1 VKLAT
6 LFFQAGRHAVVRW
19 ASYVPYTMAQ
29 RPTHYPHQSVLL
41 VGPSFAGS
49 PLALLA
55 EALREAGWLAAT
67 SRMPS
72 GQDEAFAL
80 CRGHGTIVLVPETA
94 TVGHRGWVDTCTR
107 GTYDLLC
114 AACDTGGV
122 VERVVVLSTLDIFTA
137 YPQAFKIGAD
147 WQPRPSTNPEQLGP
161 HLMEFVAREFA
172 RSSPLAVVIARLG
185 HLDDATQ
192 RFWVS
197 GEAAMLQLVDVI
209 TTRGPVDVIPS
220 HHRPGK
226 YRILHVKD
234 PTCDVLPVGQKL
246 DVVAADAATA
256 ALADPR
262 LDTLE
267 STPAVVGKV
276 LLLGANGMLGPP
288 VVNALGDD
296 FALTVTDVNPYGW
309 RAGGDEIV
317 AGAANLVDLIK
328 PLYNFHQP
336 CKEEVVDIADADA
349 VEKVSADV
357 DATVN
362 CAVLRPHPKLAFDVN
377 TTGTYNA
384 IRSAVANGHS
394 RFINTGP
401 HHTVIGGL
409 YEDYDYAISTD
420 VPPHPGLDL
429 YSLSKGCGQEI
440 CRVFS
445 ENHPIHVLLCLFLNF
460 KRTAET
466 PTVGEGTNPHSI
478 TFTDAANII
487 RAALTVDL
495 TKMPS
500 KCETFYCT
508 STLPH
513 GRYSNR
519 KTKALLGWEPEDLLT
534 SYYLK
539 PEAKL

>member
-1 VKLAT
+1 
-6 LFFQAGRHAVVRW
+6 
-19 ASYVPYTMAQ
+19 MAQ
-29 RPTHYPHQSVLL
+29 RATHYPHQSVLL
-41 VGPSFAGS
+41 VGPSFTGS

-55 EALREAGWLAAT
+55 EALREARWSVAT
-67 SRMPS
+67 SHMPS
-72 GQDEAFAL
+72 DQTEAFAL
-80 CRGHGTIVLVPETA
+80 CRGQGTIVIVPETA
-94 TVGHRGWVDTCTR
+94 TLGQRTWLDTCTR

-122 VERVVVLSTLDIFTA
+122 VERVVVLSTLDVFGA
-137 YPQAFKIGAD
+137 YPEAFKIGPD
-147 WQPRPSTNPEQLGP
+147 WQPRPSTDPEQLGP
-161 HLMEFVAREFA
+161 HLTEFVAREFA

-185 HLDDATQ
+185 HLDDAAQ

-197 GEAAMLQLVDVI
+197 AKVAMAQLVNLI

-226 YRILHVKD
+226 YRILHLND
-234 PTCDVLPVGQKL
+234 PACDVLPAGQKL
-246 DVVAADAATA
+246 DAPAANAATA
-256 ALADPR
+256 ALADPP
-262 LDTLE
+262 LE
-267 STPAVVGKV
+267 TPDPTSALVKKV

-296 FALTVTDVNPYGW
+296 FALTVTDLHPYGW

-317 AGAANLVDLIK
+317 AGAGDSLVGLIK
-328 PLYNFHQP
+328 PLSDFRQP
-336 CKEEVVDIADADA
+336 CKEELVDVADADA
-349 VEKVSADV
+349 VEKVTAKV

-409 YEDYDYAISTD
+409 YEDYDYAISPD

-440 CRVFS
+440 CKVFS

-460 KRTAET
+460 KRTPE
-466 PTVGEGTNPHSI
+466 PGRVGEGTNPHSI
-478 TFTDAANII
+478 TFADAASII
-487 RAALTVDL
+487 RATLTVDL
-495 TKMPS
+495 AKMPS

-513 GRYSNR
+513 GRYSNN
-519 KTKALLGWEPEDLLT
+519 KTKALLGWEPKDLLT